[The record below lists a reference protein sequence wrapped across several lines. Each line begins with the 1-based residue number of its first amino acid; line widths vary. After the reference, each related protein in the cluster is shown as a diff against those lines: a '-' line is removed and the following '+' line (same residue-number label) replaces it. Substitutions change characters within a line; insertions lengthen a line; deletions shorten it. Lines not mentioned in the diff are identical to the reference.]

1 MAMDAAR
8 QSWALLRMSLQDVT
22 KHLEPA
28 ITIVI
33 GVSCAV
39 GVLVSMLAMGAGFR
53 RQALADVRPDR
64 IVLTGIGADS
74 RWSSS
79 IARDVAAS
87 IDALPDVKRTA
98 HNRPVALSEV
108 LIAIEAQRRVTGV
121 RIFFPIVGVTAGL
134 RQVYPEL
141 HLVAGRMFHS
151 GVHELIASAG
161 CAHQF
166 VGFEVGDR
174 RIMRGGDWHVV
185 GQFIQ
190 GHARDQC
197 SVYGDADALL
207 SAFGRNSFNE
217 VVVRLRSPADYRD
230 FVGNVKANSTLRVEA
245 RHEKD
250 VVEQGLKPLYR
261 ILNFASYFVG
271 AIMAIGATIGAVNSL
286 YLIVDGR
293 RRELATL
300 RAIGFGSGPIVAATL
315 CESILLAL
323 PGALLGGIAAWL
335 FFNGLSASPFGFSFQ
350 LDVTPALVGLGAAWA
365 LGMGFIG
372 GLMPAF
378 QAARV
383 SVTTALRAI

>member
-1 MAMDAAR
+1 
-8 QSWALLRMSLQDVT
+8 MSLEDVT
-22 KHLEPA
+22 KDLEPVV
-28 ITIVI
+28 TIII

-39 GVLVSMLAMGAGFR
+39 GVLVSMLAMGTGFR
-53 RQALADVRPDR
+53 RQALVDVRPDR
-64 IVLTGIGADS
+64 VVLTSIGAAS
-74 RWSSS
+74 HWQSSV
-79 IARDVAAS
+79 ARDVAAS
-87 IDALPDVKRTA
+87 IRDLPDIKRTA
-98 HNRPVALSEV
+98 DNRPVALAEV
-108 LIAIEAQRRVTGV
+108 LIAIEARRRVTGV
-121 RIFFPIVGVTAGL
+121 RIFFPILGVTAGL

-141 HLVAGRMFHS
+141 HLLAGRMFRP
-151 GVHELIASAG
+151 GLHELIASAG

-174 RIMRGGDWHVV
+174 RTMRGGDWRIV
-185 GQFIQ
+185 GQFVQ

-197 SVYGDADALL
+197 TVYGDAEALL
-207 SAFGRNSFNE
+207 SAFGRASFNE
-217 VVVRLRSPADYRD
+217 VVVRLHSPSDYGD
-230 FVGNVKANSTLRVEA
+230 FVRNVKANPTLRVEA

-250 VVEQGLKPLYR
+250 VVEQGLKQFNR

-271 AIMAIGATIGAVNSL
+271 TIMAIGATLGAVNSL

-300 RAIGFGSGPIVAATL
+300 RAIGFGSRAIVAATL

-350 LDVTPALVGLGAAWA
+350 LDVTPTLVGLGAAWA

-383 SVTTALRAI
+383 SVTTALRAT

>member
-1 MAMDAAR
+1 MNAAK
-8 QSWALLRMSLQDVT
+8 QCWALLRMSLEGVT
-22 KHLEPA
+22 KHLGPV

-39 GVLVSMLAMGAGFR
+39 GVLVSMLAMGTGLR

-64 IVLTGIGADS
+64 VVLTSIGAAS

-79 IARDVAAS
+79 VARKVAAS
-87 IDALPDVKRTA
+87 IGDLPDVKRTA
-98 HNRPVALSEV
+98 DNRPVALAEV
-108 LIAIEAQRRVTGV
+108 LIAIEAQRRVTGA
-121 RIFFPIVGVTAGL
+121 RILFPILGVTAGL
-134 RQVYPEL
+134 RQVYPEV
-141 HLVAGRMFHS
+141 HLVAGRIFRP
-151 GVHELIASAG
+151 GLHELIASAG
-161 CAHQF
+161 CSHQF
-166 VGFEVGDR
+166 IGFEVGDR
-174 RIMRGGDWHVV
+174 RTMRGGDWRVV
-185 GQFIQ
+185 GQFVQ

-197 SVYGDADALL
+197 AVYGDADALL
-207 SAFGRNSFNE
+207 SAFGRDSFNE
-217 VVVRLRSPADYRD
+217 VVVRLDSPSDYGD
-230 FVGNVKANSTLRVEA
+230 FVRNVKANPTLQVEA

-250 VVEQGLKPLYR
+250 VVEEGLEQFNR

-271 AIMAIGATIGAVNSL
+271 TIMAIGATLGAVNSL

-300 RAIGFGSGPIVAATL
+300 RAIGFASGPIVAAAL
-315 CESILLAL
+315 CEAILLAL

-335 FFNGLSASPFGFSFQ
+335 FFNGLSVSPFGLSFQ
-350 LDVTPALVGLGAAWA
+350 LDVTPTLVGLGAAWA

-383 SVTTALRAI
+383 SVTTALRAN

>member
-1 MAMDAAR
+1 MDAAR

-64 IVLTGIGADS
+64 VVLTTIGAAS
-74 RWSSS
+74 LGQSS

-87 IDALPDVKRTA
+87 IGDLPDVKRTA
-98 HNRPVALSEV
+98 NDRPIALSEL
-108 LIAIEAQRRVTGV
+108 LILIEARRRVTGAQV
-121 RIFFPIVGVTAGL
+121 FFPMLGVTAGL

-161 CAHQF
+161 CARQF

-174 RIMRGGDWHVV
+174 RIMRGGDWHIV
-185 GQFIQ
+185 GQFVQ

-197 SVYGDADALL
+197 TVYGDADALL

-217 VVVRLRSPADYRD
+217 VVVRLQSPSDYRD
-230 FVGNVKANSTLRVEA
+230 FVGNVKANPTLRVEA

-250 VVEQGLKPLYR
+250 VVEQGLKPFNR

-271 AIMAIGATIGAVNSL
+271 AIMAIGATLGAVNSL
-286 YLIVDGR
+286 YLIVDER

-300 RAIGFGSGPIVAATL
+300 RAIGFGSGAILAATL

-323 PGALLGGIAAWL
+323 PGAVLGGIASWL
-335 FFNGLSASPFGFSFQ
+335 FFNGLSVSPLGLSFQ
-350 LDVTPALVGLGAAWA
+350 LDVTPNLIGLGAAWA
-365 LGMGFIG
+365 FGMGLIG

>member
-1 MAMDAAR
+1 MDGAR
-8 QSWALLRMSLQDVT
+8 QSWALLRMSLQDLA

-39 GVLVSMLAMGAGFR
+39 GVLVSMLAMGTGFR

-64 IVLTGIGADS
+64 VVLTTIGAAS
-74 RWSSS
+74 SWQSS
-79 IARDVAAS
+79 IARDAAAS
-87 IDALPDVKRTA
+87 IGALPDIKKTA
-98 HNRPVALSEV
+98 DNRPVALSEV
-108 LIAIEAQRRVTGV
+108 LVAIEAQRRLTGV
-121 RIFFPIVGVTAGL
+121 RIFFRIVGVTAGL

-166 VGFEVGDR
+166 VGFELGDR
-174 RIMRGGDWHVV
+174 RIMRGGDWQIV
-185 GQFIQ
+185 GQFVQ
-190 GHARDQC
+190 GHAQDQC
-197 SVYGDADALL
+197 TVYGDANALL

-217 VVVRLRSPADYRD
+217 VVVRLQSPSDYRD
-230 FVGNVKANSTLRVEA
+230 FVRHVKANPTLRVEA

-250 VVEQGLKPLYR
+250 VVEQGLKPLNR

-271 AIMAIGATIGAVNSL
+271 AIMAIGATLGAVNSL
-286 YLIVDGR
+286 YLIVDER

-300 RAIGFGSGPIVAATL
+300 RAIGFGSGAILAATL

-323 PGALLGGIAAWL
+323 PGAVFGGIAAWL
-335 FFNGLSASPFGFSFQ
+335 LFNGLSASPFGVSFP
-350 LDVTPALVGLGAAWA
+350 LDVTPSLMGLGAAWA

-372 GLMPAF
+372 GLIPAY